1 MANLLIGVGGGVAI
15 MCVLWLY
22 GIAMTKGWQFAIA
35 AILIPFTLVLL
46 LGDEQGQK
54 AWGGIVLGVIALVIG
69 ISIS

>member
-1 MANLLIGVGGGVAI
+1 MASMLIGVGGAVAI

-22 GIAMTKGWQFAIA
+22 GISFTKGWQFALA

-54 AWGGIVLGVIALVIG
+54 AWGGIVLGIIAVVVG
-69 ISIS
+69 ISMS